1 MPIYEYA
8 CKDCGHEFEELV
20 RGLEQ
25 PTCPSCGTG
34 RIERQMSVP
43 AAHTASSGQSAC
55 PARETCGMSKCPGGS
70 CNMAQ
75 WQ

>member
-25 PTCPSCGTG
+25 PTCPSCGTS
-34 RIERQMSVP
+34 RIERQMSVS
-43 AAHTASSGQSAC
+43 AAHTAAGGQPTC
-55 PARETCGMSKCPGGS
+55 PAREMCGMTNCPGGNCS
-70 CNMAQ
+70 MAQ
-75 WQ
+75 WK